1 MIKRYVIFAFTAL
14 FVLFALASC
23 SSVDDVAEND
33 GIKIVTT
40 VFPQYDFVRNITSG
54 TDAEITMLLKTGN
67 EPHSYEPTPADIKAL
82 SECDLFIWVGGESE
96 AWADKLIDSASV
108 PKSKIIALMDIV
120 PLIEGA
126 HEGEYDEHV
135 WTSPKNAM
143 LIVGKLT
150 EKLCV
155 IDEEN
160 SDIYRLNSEKY
171 ISDLASLD
179 AMFSELQ
186 KNSSERTLIIGDRFP
201 FAYLVDAY
209 DFKYASPFKGCSSHA
224 EPSVSDVASV
234 VEIASGEGAKVVFS
248 VDFSNEK
255 LAGTIASETGAE
267 VKRLYSCHT
276 VSASDFEN
284 GVGYIDLMLQN
295 LKNIEEA
302 IGQESEK

>member
-1 MIKRYVIFAFTAL
+1 MIKKYVIFAFTAL

-23 SSVDDVAEND
+23 SSVDDVAGND

-143 LIVGKLT
+143 LIVSKLT

-209 DFKYASPFKGCSSHA
+209 DFKYASPFKGCSSHT

-234 VEIASGEGAKVVFS
+234 VEIARGEGAKVVFS